1 MNFVE
6 SIKMSLQTLA
16 ANKLRSGL
24 TMLGII
30 IGNASVIA
38 MIGVGEGG
46 KRYASSQFQS
56 LGTNVLFIITGS
68 DSTRRNILTPPPR
81 LVLADAEAIAQ
92 QVPSVKAVAPE
103 VRGSERTT
111 YNDRFRT
118 TPLIGTTPQYSQV
131 RDVDTYMG
139 RFFDNQ
145 DLQRNARV
153 AALGCDTAKEF
164 FGSLPSLV
172 PNKETECKRDSANP
186 VKFIKNP
193 IGQQIRIRGTAY
205 EVIGIMESKGAF
217 LGFNQDDTILLPL
230 TTMINRLGGRN
241 TSPFGIAVQVIN
253 VSAKDDE
260 SVTPAKF
267 QIENL
272 LRLRHQVEDTFTIR
286 TQKDAIEIVDNVT
299 TALTAMLAAIASI
312 SLLVGGIG
320 IMNIMLV
327 SVTERTQEIG
337 LKKAIGAS
345 QRDILTQ
352 FLIEAV
358 ILGIVGGVMGT
369 SLGIGGIILVAA
381 YTPLEAT
388 ISLGAIGLA
397 VGVSGIIGLFFG
409 VFPAKQ
415 AAALDPIVA
424 LRSNV

>member
-1 MNFVE
+1 
-6 SIKMSLQTLA
+6 
-16 ANKLRSGL
+16 
-24 TMLGII
+24 MLGII

-46 KRYASSQFQS
+46 KRYAASQFQS

-81 LVLADAEAIAQ
+81 LVLSDAEAIAE

-118 TPLIGTTPQYSQV
+118 TPLIGTTPEYSQV
-131 RDVDTYMG
+131 RDVDTYLG
-139 RFFDNQ
+139 RFLDRQ

-153 AALGCDTAKEF
+153 VTMGCDTAKLF
-164 FGSLPSLV
+164 FGSFPSEG
-172 PNKETECKRDSANP
+172 ETECKRNSPNP
-186 VKFIKNP
+186 VKFVIDP

-217 LGFNQDDTILLPL
+217 LGFNQDDTIILPL
-230 TTMINRLGGRN
+230 TTMVNRLGGRN
-241 TSPFGIAVQVIN
+241 TSPFGIAIQVIN
-253 VSAKDDE
+253 VSAKDDQ
-260 SVTPAKF
+260 SVAPAKF
-267 QIENL
+267 QIQNL
-272 LRLRHQVEDTFTIR
+272 LRLRHQITDDETFTIR

-299 TALTAMLAAIASI
+299 TALTAMLAAIAGI

-337 LKKAIGAS
+337 LRKAIGAS
-345 QRDILTQ
+345 QSDILTQ

-358 ILGIVGGVMGT
+358 ILGIIGGALGT
-369 SLGIGGIILVAA
+369 SLGIGGIVLVAA
-381 YTPLEAT
+381 YTPLEST
-388 ISLGAIGLA
+388 ISVGAIALA
-397 VGVSGIIGLFFG
+397 VGVSGVIGLFFG

-424 LRSNV
+424 LRSSV